1 MSTSAQEAKSKK
13 LKIKSKY
20 PTRAFNRCEICGRS
34 RGYNR
39 YFKLCRI
46 CLRRLAHK
54 GDIPGLKKSS
64 W

>member
-20 PTRAFNRCEICGRS
+20 PTRVFNRCEICGRS

-39 YFKLCRI
+39 YFNLCRI

>member
-34 RGYNR
+34 RGYSR

>member
-1 MSTSAQEAKSKK
+1 MSTAAQEAKAKRLNKS
-13 LKIKSKY
+13 SKY
-20 PTRAFNRCEICGRS
+20 ETQVFTRCELCGRS
-34 RGYNR
+34 RGYHR

-46 CLRRLAHK
+46 CLRRLAQK

>member
-1 MSTSAQEAKSKK
+1 MSTNAQEAKAKK
-13 LKIKSKY
+13 LQKKSKY
-20 PTRAFNRCEICGRS
+20 STRVFTRCELCGRS

-46 CLRRLAHK
+46 CVRRLAHK

>member
-1 MSTSAQEAKSKK
+1 MSTNAQEAKARK
-13 LKIKSKY
+13 LQIKSKY
-20 PTRAFNRCEICGRS
+20 PTRVYTRCELCGRS
-34 RGYNR
+34 RGYHR